1 MTPLT
6 GWIKFHRK
14 TMNSATW
21 SLSPGQFKVWAAC
34 LLMANNT
41 NRSWFDGAGEVE
53 IPRGSFVTSEPK
65 LAEVAKVTRRVVQ
78 GALVNLHRIGSIRYK
93 RRAKKW
99 TLIEVVNFDTYQ
111 GSEWVEGQEEVQV
124 RDKYGT
130 SKGHNV
136 RMKNEEREKRT
147 PPLSFDEQAFWEKFP
162 PQDQEV
168 IRQTIEAIHTTRKR
182 GRVASS
188 VIQAEMK
195 WWDQQDPAQV
205 VQGMQIYLQKGYAA
219 QGKCEA
225 YLRGIIRNSDGQTP
239 QLAPSREANKSPG
252 HLAIQRAAMSMTR
265 EDCSD

>member
-65 LAEVAKVTRRVVQ
+65 LAEAAKVTRRVVQ
-78 GALVNLHRIGSIRYK
+78 GALINLERIGSIRYK

-124 RDKYGT
+124 RDKWGT
-130 SKGHNV
+130 SEGHNV
-136 RMKNEEREKRT
+136 RMKN
-147 PPLSFDEQAFWEKFP
+147 
-162 PQDQEV
+162 
-168 IRQTIEAIHTTRKR
+168 
-182 GRVASS
+182 
-188 VIQAEMK
+188 
-195 WWDQQDPAQV
+195 
-205 VQGMQIYLQKGYAA
+205 
-219 QGKCEA
+219 
-225 YLRGIIRNSDGQTP
+225 
-239 QLAPSREANKSPG
+239 
-252 HLAIQRAAMSMTR
+252 
-265 EDCSD
+265 